1 MRMMIMKFLVVITLV
16 VVSNTPMSIKA
27 EKDLMIRECH
37 NARVPTICMQCLES
51 DSSSIH
57 ADPVGLAAIII
68 NCLDSHLHILT
79 NNITTLLSKIEKGH
93 DAIKTALEGCK
104 KDLSEAITKALPDAK
119 NSLKTGDYDKAGKS
133 VKLALGFPL
142 SCSDSLQTTKFDFR
156 SFYNR
161 IRIYAQLSNAAM
173 RIIDRF

>member
-1 MRMMIMKFLVVITLV
+1 MQESRPYACNASNLTHPPSMPTLLA
-16 VVSNTPMSIKA
+16 SPPSSLTASTLTSI
-27 EKDLMIRECH
+27 
-37 NARVPTICMQCLES
+37 
-51 DSSSIH
+51 SSPS
-57 ADPVGLAAIII
+57 
-68 NCLDSHLHILT
+68 

>member
-1 MRMMIMKFLVVITLV
+1 MKFLVVITLV

-79 NNITTLLSKIEKGH
+79 KQIEKGH